1 VTATP
6 VEEAMELRTEF
17 LEILKQLNRVEME
30 ESDVEGVE
38 IDELRRLLARSVL
51 PQVTHD
57 QVGRALEVLCG
68 NGFARELND
77 PEYAWDR
84 GRVLTDR
91 FAITTEGKEF
101 LVRQLQR
108 IGRI

>member
-1 VTATP
+1 
-6 VEEAMELRTEF
+6 MELRVEF
-17 LEILKQLNRVEME
+17 VEILKQLNRAEME
-30 ESDVEGVE
+30 EGNVEGIE
-38 IDELRRLLARSVL
+38 IEELRHFLSRSVL

-57 QVGRALEVLCG
+57 QIGKALEVLVG
-68 NGFARELND
+68 NGLAQELHD

-91 FAITTEGKEF
+91 FTITTEGKEF

-108 IGRI
+108 VGRI

>member
-1 VTATP
+1 MPETP
-6 VEEAMELRTEF
+6 LEQAMELRTEF
-17 LEILKQLNRVEME
+17 IEILKQLNRVEME
-30 ESDVEGVE
+30 EGDVEGVE
-38 IDELRRLLARSVL
+38 IDELRHFLARSVL

-57 QVGRALEVLCG
+57 QVGQALEVLCG
-68 NGFARELND
+68 NGLARELHD

-91 FAITTEGKEF
+91 FAITVEGKEF

-108 IGRI
+108 VGRI